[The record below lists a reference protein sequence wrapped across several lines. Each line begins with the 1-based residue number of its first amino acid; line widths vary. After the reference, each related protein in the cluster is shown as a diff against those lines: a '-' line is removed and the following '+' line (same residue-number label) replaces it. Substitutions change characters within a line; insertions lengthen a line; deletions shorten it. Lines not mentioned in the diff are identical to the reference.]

1 MRWWISL
8 LLMLLTVA
16 VPNAQARLDRS
27 DEFLRLCDHAAG
39 EWADLCTGY
48 VAGLNDMLRTAKLS
62 YRADVAIC
70 MPTGVT
76 LGQAID
82 GLLHY
87 LKNNSKERPPNTAA
101 AYVLSLVHAYPCP
114 INPNLQ
120 AMPPGDKKL

>member
-8 LLMLLTVA
+8 LLMLPTLA
-16 VPNAQARLDRS
+16 APNAQVRLDKS

-62 YRADVAIC
+62 YRADVTIC
-70 MPTGVT
+70 MPAGVT

-82 GLLHY
+82 GLLQY
-87 LKNNSKERPPNTAA
+87 LRNNSKERPSDTAA
-101 AYVLSLVHAYPCP
+101 AYVLSLVHAYPCTP
-114 INPNLQ
+114 NPNLQ
-120 AMPPGDKKL
+120 AMPPTDKKL